1 MAVEK
6 VDSTT
11 QVTETSYEEPKMELA
26 TQAETAQATP
36 TDDGRDTK
44 VGEHLML
51 ASMRRAE
58 ILNTNYTNGAALS
71 PDGQGQGTNAPKT
84 FTEDSKVPEYVNPG
98 EGKLGPDATPQEA
111 ATYIRGLEFGISGNY
126 RDAQAQFFTQSLKE
140 HQGNPE
146 WTQQFF
152 RALGTEKTA
161 ELIGHTVTPGIY
173 QYSSESRMNED
184 IATVRNA
191 ITELAQ
197 RPDLF
202 TQGDMNQLVGKM
214 ADRNFN
220 PWVASEI
227 FGKMD
232 YRAENVKNM
241 FFHAAVDK
249 ALDPKTDKGKA
260 VQIAAAASHVL
271 AQTSMDNQ
279 ALQLNRLRQENQ
291 LGGFIEN
298 AMKGPQEHPTLRS
311 VVDSINRWSPVQN
324 ERYGRVEGLL
334 LNISVADVRDGHS
347 GPMPIS
353 SDDLHAVRTQMFNSA
368 AYALTDQRAEANFK
382 DNAMF
387 KDAMSSIFMSEFD
400 SIMNSGLG
408 SNGAGFDILKFQ
420 PGMEKFFQQVLFSPN
435 PSHSSRTLSNF
446 LSNKMTEMGQALYDT
461 SPDAEQ
467 KFRDKF
473 GRSRMDGAAITGGL
487 MGMLTNSLK
496 VANDDLKK
504 NAEAQAEGVKFVVGL
519 AFSFIPG
526 AGTKLGAGVTNA
538 IAKTI
543 IEKTF
548 DGIQG
553 KVLDL
558 IKEGATNQAKQMILD
573 QYKNKD
579 PQVMLFGLFNAL
591 NQTIPNGDE
600 PGEQNFLTQF
610 QSSYGTAVNSPYR
623 ITK

>member
-6 VDSTT
+6 VDGTT
-11 QVTETSYEEPKMELA
+11 RTTETSYEEAQPGQ
-26 TQAETAQATP
+26 TSQAGARESAP

-44 VGEHLML
+44 LGEHEML
-51 ASMRRAE
+51 AAMRRAE
-58 ILNTNYTNGAALS
+58 INGATLS
-71 PDGQGQGTNAPKT
+71 ANGQGQGTKTPKT
-84 FTEDSKVPEYVNPG
+84 FTEDSKVPRIVYPG
-98 EGKLGPDATPQEA
+98 EGKLGPDATPQQA
-111 ATYIRGLEFGISGNY
+111 ANFIRGLELAPAGDY
-126 RDAQAQFFTQSLKE
+126 RDAQAQFFVQSLKD
-140 HQGNPE
+140 HQGNPQ

-161 ELIGHTVTPGIY
+161 DLISHTVTPGLH
-173 QYSSESRMNED
+173 QYSSEARMNEN

-191 ITELAQ
+191 ISGLAQ
-197 RPDLF
+197 RPELF
-202 TQGDMNQLVGKM
+202 TQGDMNQLVSRM
-214 ADRNFN
+214 ADRHFN

-241 FFHAAVDK
+241 FFQAAVDK
-249 ALDPKTDKGKA
+249 ALDAKTSKNKA
-260 VQIAAAASHVL
+260 AQIAAAASHVL

-291 LGGFIEN
+291 LSGFIEN
-298 AMKGPQEHPTLRS
+298 AMKGPQEHPSLRS
-311 VVDSINRWSPVQN
+311 VVDSINRWTPVQN
-324 ERYGRVEGLL
+324 EPYARLDGLL
-334 LNISVADVRDGHS
+334 LNLSVADVRDGHS
-347 GPMPIS
+347 GPLPIS
-353 SDDLHAVRTQMFNSA
+353 SSDLQALRTEVFNSA
-368 AYALTDQRAEANFK
+368 AYALTDARAEANFK

-387 KDAMSSIFMSEFD
+387 KDAMASLFMKEFD

-408 SNGAGFDILKFQ
+408 RNGAGFDILKFQ
-420 PGMEKFFQQVLFSPN
+420 PAMEKFFQQVLFSPN
-435 PSHSSRTLSNF
+435 PSPSSRRLSNF
-446 LSNKMTEMGQALYDT
+446 LSNRMSEIGQALYDT

-467 KFRDKF
+467 RFRNRF
-473 GRSRMDGAAITGGL
+473 GRSRMDGAAIAGGM

-496 VANDDLKK
+496 AANDELKK

-526 AGTKLGAGVTNA
+526 AGSKLGAGVENA

-553 KVLDL
+553 KVLEL
-558 IKEGATNQAKQMILD
+558 IRDGATEQAKQLILN

-591 NQTIPNGDE
+591 NQTIPNGDQ

-623 ITK
+623 ITR